1 MTTTK
6 DIEKPS
12 QAPVNPPEAPKGGLN
27 NLQLR
32 LIAGILGSAFVFA
45 SIYLSEWAFG
55 AIFLLLV
62 YLAQTEFY
70 NLLKLTKKKPNAPF
84 GVSIGMLVYVMVFL
98 IQAHQLETRYYIL
111 LLPLCAMIFI
121 YEMYVSKKKPF
132 NNVAYTFLG
141 IIYVAV
147 PVSLLPVIG
156 YVNGSYDYRMILGTL
171 VLLWASDTGAY
182 FAGKT
187 LGRTPLFPRIS
198 PKKTWEGSVGGFA
211 LSQIFAY
218 LLSVYFPVLP
228 YHKFAIISAII
239 VVFGSYGDLVES
251 SFKRSLKIKDSGTLI
266 PGHGGMLDRF
276 DGLLLSTPFVVAYL
290 LLFP

>member
-1 MTTTK
+1 MTTSHN
-6 DIEKPS
+6 DINPS
-12 QAPVNPPEAPKGGLN
+12 EVPVTPETPKGGLN

-32 LIAGILGSAFVFA
+32 LIAGILGSAFVFT

-62 YLAQTEFY
+62 YLAQKEFY
-70 NLLKLTKKKPNAPF
+70 DLLKLTKKKPNAPF
-84 GVSIGMLVYVMVFL
+84 GVFIGMLVYILVFL
-98 IQAHQLETRYYIL
+98 IQQKTLDIKFYIL
-111 LLPLCAMIFI
+111 LLPLCASIFI

-141 IIYVAV
+141 VIYVAV
-147 PVSLLPVIG
+147 PIALMPVIAFF
-156 YVNGSYDYRMILGTL
+156 NGHYEFKMVLPML

-187 LGRTPLFPRIS
+187 LGKTPLFPRIS
-198 PKKTWEGSVGGFA
+198 PKKTWEGSIGGLI

-218 LLSVYFPVLP
+218 LLYIYFPILP
-228 YHKFAIISAII
+228 YHKYVIISGLI